1 MITTLEERKTNLL
14 NQIEKLNRE
23 IDIINIKLPEQEDLV
38 SCRGT
43 GSVRYPGLDKLREN
57 SGN

>member
-14 NQIEKLNRE
+14 GQIEKLKRE
-23 IDIINIKLPEQEDLV
+23 IDILKWPEYKELAL
-38 SCRGT
+38 CRRT
-43 GSVRYPGLDKLREN
+43 GSVGYLGLDRLQES